1 MAQLGHKITNNV
13 LKRPE
18 SLWVQGKE
26 LELPAVMGILNIT
39 EDSFYDGGRY
49 ISEDQWIERT
59 RQMLEEGAA
68 IIDIGAASSRPGA
81 AEVPEEIEYQRV
93 VNAVKFLSNA
103 FPGIII
109 SVDTYRSRV
118 ADAALHAGASIIN
131 DISAGLFDER
141 MADVA
146 ADYDACCILM
156 HMQGTPATMQI
167 NPQYNDVV
175 AEVSDFLLRRAEVFS
190 EKGVSSLVLDP
201 GFGFGKTLEHNY
213 TLLKHLDQITQ
224 LGYPVLAGLSRKSMI
239 YKLLN
244 LTPAEA
250 LNGTTALH
258 MVALLRGAALLRVHD
273 VKQAMEV
280 VQLYKQL
287 IQNQ

>member
-1 MAQLGHKITNNV
+1 MAQTGHKITNNV
-13 LKRPE
+13 SQRPV

-26 LELPAVMGILNIT
+26 VTLPAVMGILNIT
-39 EDSFYDGGRY
+39 EDSFFDGGRY
-49 ISEDQWIERT
+49 LSEDQWIERT

-81 AEVPEEIEYQRV
+81 AEVPEDVEYQRV
-93 VNAVKFLSNA
+93 VNAVKLLTNA
-103 FPGIII
+103 FPGIIL

-118 ADAALHAGASIIN
+118 ADAALHSGASIIN

-156 HMQGTPATMQI
+156 HMQGTPATMQL

-175 AEVSDFLLRRAEVFS
+175 GEVSDFLLRRAEFFS

-213 TLLKHLDQITQ
+213 TLLKHLDQITK
-224 LGYPVLAGLSRKSMI
+224 LGYPVLAALSRKSMI

-250 LNGTTALH
+250 LNGTTALN
-258 MVALLRGAALLRVHD
+258 MVALLKGANLLRVHD
-273 VKQAMEV
+273 VKQAVEV
-280 VQLYKQL
+280 VQLYKALTQ
-287 IQNQ
+287 IP